1 MIFAVSAETTAG
13 ASARRRRLR
22 VICIAKAP
30 PVNGTAT
37 HPPQPPA
44 RAATTRVP
52 RPAAERRPVQ
62 HAVPVTAITYQ
73 ASDIRLASTSEA
85 VIGRADL
92 AGTLGYA
99 ALSEAE
105 RGAVAAQSMAAE
117 MAQVQKMSADPWIRV
132 ETRTSDS
139 GDLVT
144 LPDNMFALMVPSFTV
159 MFAFFVVG
167 MMAAELLKEKFARI
181 EDALAG
187 PYFAGE
193 KFSIVDAVFAPVFR
207 YFDVFDRIL
216 DLVVLDGLPK
226 VQAWRKA
233 LAARPSVANAVVP
246 DFKELLRNFLRR
258 QKGYI
263 ATRMA

>member
-1 MIFAVSAETTAG
+1 MAPLTLVSFDLCPYVQRAAIVLAEKDVPFERINVDLADKPGWFKEISPRGKVPLLKVGDEVLFESSAIVEYLEETHPKPLHPQAPLSRARHRGWMEFGSAILADIWIMETTPDETAFH
-13 ASARRRRLR
+13 
-22 VICIAKAP
+22 AK
-30 PVNGTAT
+30 
-37 HPPQPPA
+37 
-44 RAATTRVP
+44 
-52 RPAAERRPVQ
+52 
-62 HAVPVTAITYQ
+62 
-73 ASDIRLASTSEA
+73 
-85 VIGRADL
+85 
-92 AGTLGYA
+92 
-99 ALSEAE
+99 
-105 RGAVAAQSMAAE
+105 
-117 MAQVQKMSADPWIRV
+117 
-132 ETRTSDS
+132 
-139 GDLVT
+139 
-144 LPDNMFALMVPSFTV
+144 
-159 MFAFFVVG
+159 
-167 MMAAELLKEKFARI
+167 AELLKEKFARI

-216 DLVVLDGLPK
+216 DLGVFDGLPK